1 MSVYRFNFYYNSYSA
16 MFTSMVCKD
25 GKVLD
30 GGSYIGLCKNGKM
43 VGIRMYDDDTTYPM
57 SQLQVVNPFIT
68 SGYWTEIVYDPEW
81 RTFSC
86 GRTLA
91 EPFIPKV
98 AGSLRAKGQWPSDF
112 FSEIVSTPSDI
123 DMSLLEKMT
132 TDAIETANRQGN
144 DFRNK
149 AVVSTAR
156 DNDIHRTRSVK
167 MLSRESK
174 EAKKYTKKQIEE
186 AIARWTR
193 KLESMAETPCS
204 PLKGVRESQSGN
216 NNSLFE
222 AMSNKH

>member
-156 DNDIHRTRSVK
+156 DNDIHRTRSIK

-193 KLESMAETPCS
+193 KLESMAD
-204 PLKGVRESQSGN
+204 
-216 NNSLFE
+216 
-222 AMSNKH
+222 